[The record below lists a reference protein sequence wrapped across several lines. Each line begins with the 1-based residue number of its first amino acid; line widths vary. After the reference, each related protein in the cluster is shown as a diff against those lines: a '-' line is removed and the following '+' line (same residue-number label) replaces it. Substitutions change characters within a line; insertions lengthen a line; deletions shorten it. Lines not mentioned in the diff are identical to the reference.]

1 MMVSAAVLCLA
12 LNIYHEARNQPVIG
26 QIAVSE
32 VVLNRVLD
40 EAYPNNI
47 CDVVHQAKYEEGSN
61 LPIRNQC
68 QFSWYCDGKSD
79 KPTDIDA
86 YRWAIMLSGR
96 ILSGEFAPL
105 TGGSIH
111 YHNTKVA
118 PEWKL
123 RKEKVTQI
131 EDHIFYK
138 RK

>member
-1 MMVSAAVLCLA
+1 MISVAIICLA
-12 LNIYHEARNQPVIG
+12 LNIYHEARNQPVAG

-32 VVLNRVLD
+32 VVLNRVKD
-40 EAYPNNI
+40 TKYPNTI
-47 CDVVHQAKYEEGSN
+47 CEVVYQAKYEEGSN

-86 YRWAIMLSGR
+86 YRWALTLSGR
-96 ILSGEFAPL
+96 ILNGEFAPL
-105 TGGSIH
+105 TNGAIH
-111 YHNTKVA
+111 YHSTKVD
-118 PEWKL
+118 PEWTI

>member
-1 MMVSAAVLCLA
+1 MIVTAAVVCLA
-12 LNIYHEARNQPVIG
+12 LNIYHEARNQPIIG

-32 VVLNRVLD
+32 VVLNRVMD
-40 EAYPNNI
+40 EEYPDTVCKVI
-47 CDVVHQAKYEEGSN
+47 YQAKYKKGDN

-86 YRWAIMLSGR
+86 YRWALMLSGR

-105 TGGSIH
+105 TDGSIN
-111 YHNTKVA
+111 YHSTKVQ
-118 PEWKL
+118 PDWKIK
-123 RKEKVTQI
+123 KEKVVQI